1 MTKPKPRKIELVSQD
16 YQPSKS
22 EVEEPVALT
31 DEDGNEP
38 TPEELMRAV
47 VQPVDITFVPKPRK
61 K

>member
-1 MTKPKPRKIELVSQD
+1 MTKPRKIELVSQD
-16 YQPSKS
+16 YQPSKA
-22 EVEEPVALT
+22 ETEEPVVLT

-47 VQPVDITFVPKPRK
+47 VQPVDITFIPKPRK